1 MEAMEFTQDEV
12 NVLGDILERGIH
24 DLNFE
29 ILHTDSHDFKEVLK
43 ARKMLLESMLRK
55 AKEAAVPA

>member
-1 MEAMEFTQDEV
+1 METLEFTHDEL

-24 DLNFE
+24 DLNIE
-29 ILHTDSHDFKEVLK
+29 MLHTDSHDFKEVLR

-55 AKEAAVPA
+55 SKEAAVPA